1 MIRILRAIGFGIAG
15 YVAGGVLGYML
26 VMGFSQNRHDI
37 EVEAAMTGAFVVGPL
52 VGLGSAIVGLVRRP
66 RRDAADQPSN

>member
-1 MIRILRAIGFGIAG
+1 MIRLLRAIGFGIAG

-26 VMGFSQNRHDI
+26 VMGLSQNQHDI

-52 VGLGSAIVGLVRRP
+52 VGLAGAIVGFVRRP
-66 RRDAADQPSN
+66 GRRTTGQSN